1 MNYKQLILILLTL
14 TTCAWA
20 QDGWHVVAGG
30 SSSIPVGELAAWFKP
45 DAGVT
50 IGYGHPGQRG
60 WQVEGR
66 LEADRYSKE
75 NLKGYTAD
83 AVSLEL
89 EHIGLMINGR
99 RLLTGTPQL
108 GLFINLGAGPH
119 YWKGTRSAIQADSS
133 MGVPFIEEKVLEE
146 GNWAARL
153 GTGLEWRPIPALG
166 IETSLDFR
174 FVVGSLWPTMQPN
187 IELEGVSGFSTL
199 NPSLRI
205 RYYF

>member
-1 MNYKQLILILLTL
+1 MNFTTRILIMLAFPILV
-14 TTCAWA
+14 WA

-30 SSSIPVGELAAWFKP
+30 SSSIPMGGLSEWFKP
-45 DAGVT
+45 DVGLTVG
-50 IGYGHPGQRG
+50 IGRPGQRG
-60 WQVEGR
+60 WQIEAR
-66 LEADRYSKE
+66 IEADRFSKE
-75 NLKGYTAD
+75 NLKGYAAET
-83 AVSLEL
+83 VTLEL
-89 EHIGLMINGR
+89 EHVGLMINGR
-99 RLLTGTPQL
+99 RLLSGSPNL

-119 YWKGTRSAIQADSS
+119 YWKGTRSAVQADSS

-153 GTGLEWRPIPALG
+153 GTGFEWRPTPTLG
-166 IETSLDFR
+166 IETSLDLR
-174 FVVGSLWPTMQPN
+174 IVVGSLWPTMQPH